1 MGSSTG
7 RARRSVDSS
16 PPTMNA
22 SVAAAAPFTPPE
34 TGASSWSMPCDSAS
48 ACTSR
53 ASVTEI
59 VELSMNSVAGRAAAS
74 TSV

>member
-1 MGSSTG
+1 
-7 RARRSVDSS
+7 
-16 PPTMNA
+16 MNA

-59 VELSMNSVAGRAAAS
+59 VERP
-74 TSV
+74 